1 MADTG
6 GVFGCHLLGQLK
18 ADIEAKFKTGQTQSV
33 LVVSPEVK
41 EKKLLSSQTINYE
54 NILMMCQQSS

>member
-33 LVVSPEVK
+33 VRVSLVAEMTA
-41 EKKLLSSQTINYE
+41 QYATYNE
-54 NILMMCQQSS
+54 NMKTEEI